1 MYVHM
6 AYSGLNHWPEV
17 QTSMLLSPMET
28 FQSSFIHSFIP
39 DLLIAWHLTD
49 RASLLETPLPSSF
62 HSTAFSHSTL
72 PATSCVSFKGF

>member
-1 MYVHM
+1 MCTWHM
-6 AYSGLNHWPEV
+6 VDLTTGQKSRDFHAAQPNGNFSVL
-17 QTSMLLSPMET
+17 
-28 FQSSFIHSFIP
+28 IHSFIP

-49 RASLLETPLPSSF
+49 RGSLLETPLPSSF